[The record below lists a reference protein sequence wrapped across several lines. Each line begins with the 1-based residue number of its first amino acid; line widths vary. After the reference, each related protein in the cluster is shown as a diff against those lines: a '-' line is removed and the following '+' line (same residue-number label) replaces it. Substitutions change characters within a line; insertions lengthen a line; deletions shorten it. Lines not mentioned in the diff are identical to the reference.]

1 MTEGQEARVP
11 EANVGTSGAH
21 KPMRADARRN
31 YDRLVAAASAVI
43 AEHGAEASLE
53 EIARRAGVGSATL
66 HRHFPT
72 RHALLEA
79 VFRDRVE
86 ALCRHARDLLAGPA
100 PGAALVTWLRA
111 VVAHAAANRGL
122 GASLM
127 MGAQNA
133 ELGSSCHAMILAA
146 GEKLLVRAQQARAA
160 HPDVAIADLLKLV
173 NAISLATEQE
183 TDPADQADRLLTL
196 VVKGVRYRNVRSRL
210 G

>member
-1 MTEGQEARVP
+1 MSPARQ
-11 EANVGTSGAH
+11 S
-21 KPMRADARRN
+21 KRADARRN
-31 YDRLVAAASAVI
+31 HERLVAVASTVI

-66 HRHFPT
+66 HRHFPG
-72 RHALLEA
+72 RYALLEA

-86 ALCRHARDLLAGPA
+86 TLCAQADDLLTDPY
-100 PGAALVTWLRA
+100 PGSALVTWLRA
-111 VVAHAAANRGL
+111 VVVHAASNRGL

-127 MGAQNA
+127 MGAHHA

-146 GEKLLVRAQQARAA
+146 GGRLLHRAQQERAA
-160 HPDVAIADLLKLV
+160 HPGVAITDLLQLV

-183 TDPADQADRLLTL
+183 PDRANRADGLLTL
-196 VVKGVRYRNVRSRL
+196 VVDGLRYP